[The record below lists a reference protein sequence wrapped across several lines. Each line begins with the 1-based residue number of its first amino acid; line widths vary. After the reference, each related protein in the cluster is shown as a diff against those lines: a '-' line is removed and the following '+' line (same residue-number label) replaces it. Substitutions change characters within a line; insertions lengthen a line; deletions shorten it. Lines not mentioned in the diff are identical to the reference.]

1 MIKYIAICAL
11 SVVAL
16 TVCRGYADF
25 VDSSMER
32 ARAYLGFVNHI
43 ERKVGGY
50 LTPPSKLGEGFD
62 NPHLCDMIKN
72 ISEGMSFIDSYR
84 LCRGTLPVVIDNI
97 LDSFFMDFGKGS
109 AELELRRVRDAVRQL
124 EEALDIEATN
134 GEKQK
139 KICSAVMPALAIG
152 IVIWI
157 I

>member
-1 MIKYIAICAL
+1 MIKYIVICAL
-11 SVVAL
+11 FVIVFFM
-16 TVCRGYADF
+16 CRGYADF
-25 VDSSMER
+25 VDSSIER

-50 LTPPSKLGEGFD
+50 LTPPSKLGEGFESA
-62 NPHLCDMIKN
+62 HLSDMIKN

-84 LCRGTLPVVIDNI
+84 LCRGTLPWAIDNI
-97 LDSFFMDFGKGS
+97 LDSFFLDFGKGS
-109 AELELRRVRDAVRQL
+109 ADLELRRARDTARQL
-124 EEALDIEATN
+124 EEALNLEKIN